1 MEVTNSNI
9 PFERIKIEPQK
20 DIESLRHRACDDY
33 RYHFKIISDAEL
45 LQ

>member
-20 DIESLRHRACDDY
+20 DIESLHHRVCDDY
-33 RYHFKIISDAEL
+33 HYHSKIINYAEFF
-45 LQ
+45 Q